1 MNARAS
7 LHVPGVASWI
17 EFRAAREQRVRAVR
31 FPRLTLVRVR
41 EGAKEICHGGQRM
54 LAHAATLLLAPAGS
68 VMDVCNQPGAGRF
81 RSECLTL
88 DPTLVERFAV
98 REASLLHGAPP
109 LPCVAVTPMLAE
121 VWAHGKALHQGWVQ
135 RQAFRTKTPRPW
147 LIAYIHHATGRGQQQ
162 GGGMRQHALAA
173 VADFFG
179 AFAHPHQGQPGKAH
193 RTHALLAGGAKLD
206 PAGHARHMQAGARV
220 HRL

>member
-1 MNARAS
+1 MTEKDNPKRSRRSSGAITLRDVAK
-7 LHVPGVASWI
+7 LAGVAPITASRVLNTPDQVSEEVRQHVLEAVQRSVALHRRPATW
-17 EFRAAREQRVRAVR
+17 RAMQ
-31 FPRLTLVRVR
+31 
-41 EGAKEICHGGQRM
+41 Q
-54 LAHAATLLLAPAGS
+54 AG
-68 VMDVCNQPGAGRF
+68 F
-81 RSECLTL
+81 
-88 DPTLVERFAV
+88 
-98 REASLLHGAPP
+98 
-109 LPCVAVTPMLAE
+109 
-121 VWAHGKALHQGWVQ
+121 AHGKALHQGWVQ

-162 GGGMRQHALAA
+162 GGGVRQRALTT

-193 RTHALLAGGAKLD
+193 RTHALLACGAKLD